1 MNARF
6 QDWWLAR
13 GAVARKLVKLVLSLV
28 VIIGAMLFLSFNMHG
43 EGSKEEGL
51 KTRITIGQPG
61 PWIVYE
67 KIDAMGVATNGS
79 MSGMSTESYV
89 NILSPSFVAGA
100 LAIYSLNLLSRIGRI
115 EKKERQEN
123 PR

>member
-1 MNARF
+1 MSARF

-13 GAVARKLVKLVLSLV
+13 GAVARNLVKLVLSLV
-28 VIIGAMLFLSFNMHG
+28 VIIGAMLFLSFNLHG
-43 EGSKEEGL
+43 EGSAKKGL

-67 KIDAMGVATNGS
+67 KIDALGVVTNGS
-79 MSGMSTESYV
+79 MSGMRAESYV

-100 LAIYSLNLLSRIGRI
+100 LAIYSISLLTRIGRI
-115 EKKERQEN
+115 EKNERQGKSL
-123 PR
+123 